1 MHGTTTGI
9 VGEPAQ
15 LTAPVSINEI
25 THSWEQ
31 VKEAQ
36 KAAIFGELKL
46 VQATLDLGVTLR
58 RAESQM
64 GQERL
69 FQELEERG
77 IEEHTAKYA
86 MKMAKD
92 NPGGIAQI
100 ASDDKKFKQY
110 AEQLTFPSTEKI
122 KDEVIDKDLPPW
134 ELTKGGLR
142 LNANP
147 DQWHRYGAGYSS
159 DTFCQKTEDIIRIW
173 VELGRAKLIAN
184 G

>member
-1 MHGTTTGI
+1 MQPTNSIAGI

-25 THSWEQ
+25 AHSWEQ

-46 VQATLDLGVTLR
+46 VQATLELGITLR

-69 FQELEERG
+69 FEEIEEKG

-86 MKMAKD
+86 MKMATD
-92 NPGGIAQI
+92 NPGGISQI
-100 ASDDKKFKQY
+100 AADEKKFKQY
-110 AEQLTFPSTEKI
+110 AEQLTFPSTEKH
-122 KDEVIDKDLPPW
+122 KEDVVDKDLPPW
-134 ELTKGGLR
+134 ELSKGGLR

-147 DQWHRYGAGYSS
+147 DQWHRYGASYSA
-159 DTFCQKTEDIIRIW
+159 DTFFKKTEDILRIW
-173 VELGRAKLIAN
+173 VELGRAKLTA
-184 G
+184 

>member
-58 RAESQM
+58 RAENQM
-64 GQERL
+64 GQDRL
-69 FQELEERG
+69 FQELEQQG

-100 ASDDKKFKQY
+100 AGDEKKFKQY

-122 KDEVIDKDLPPW
+122 KEEAIDKDLPPW
-134 ELTKGGLR
+134 KVTDKGLQ
-142 LNANP
+142 LNVNP
-147 DQWHRYGAGYSS
+147 DQWHRYGQNYSIES
-159 DTFCQKTEDIIRIW
+159 FCQRFEGVLRIF
-173 VELGRAKLIAN
+173 VELGRAKLIA

>member
-1 MHGTTTGI
+1 MQPTNSITGI
-9 VGEPAQ
+9 VEQPAQ

-64 GQERL
+64 GQDRL

-77 IEEHTAKYA
+77 IEEYTAKYA

-100 ASDDKKFKQY
+100 AGDEKKFKQY
-110 AEQLTFPSTEKI
+110 AEQLTFPGTDKP
-122 KDEVIDKDLPPW
+122 KDEPVDKELPPW

-142 LNANP
+142 LHANP
-147 DQWHRYGAGYSS
+147 DQWHRYGMSYSAE
-159 DTFCQKTEDIIRIW
+159 TFCKKTEDIIRIW
-173 VELGRAKLIAN
+173 VEFGRAKLTA
-184 G
+184 